1 MTLLHAMALLLR
13 FLPLAGILSIFFIG
27 VLGRALLQRMR
38 YGTYFL
44 VRLQIAAEEDYLR
57 LRYGEAYEA
66 YARRVGRL
74 MPRF

>member
-1 MTLLHAMALLLR
+1 MTLLR

-27 VLGRALLQRMR
+27 VLGRASMR
-38 YGTYFL
+38 YGTYF
-44 VRLQIAAEEDYLR
+44 VVGLQIAAEEGYLR